1 MHCFLF
7 FFVGVNFYVWAHKYV
22 MLLAHIFCSETFFLH
37 ASSISVVPSQT
48 TMLVHLIQS
57 QRSNWL
63 TAAIFSAPGSVEIK
77 GSVCSELPGA

>member
-1 MHCFLF
+1 MCGHI
-7 FFVGVNFYVWAHKYV
+7 N
-22 MLLAHIFCSETFFLH
+22 MLCCLYIFSAVRLFLH